1 VSDTREV
8 PFYDRDGEHWMT
20 VEIEVDDAG
29 EPPSWCNSPAPR
41 RAEGCDASSAGSTGW
56 ARTSHGRT
64 WRSAACGGASLH
76 RAAQRRCNV
85 FSSPKNGHADQADA
99 SRPETS
105 RVGCGSTDRDP
116 LSAISDLVVP
126 RSASTVSGSAYG
138 IRCLTMSNAATGHR
152 ARDRSKPT
160 ASSRTRVGGD
170 DENRASPPTTAV
182 SRAEH
187 GCGVFVVSG
196 LTVPRTLSRHAT
208 CTYSCTRPPSRSRR
222 SGRMV
227 APERRGVW
235 PAGGC

>member
-1 VSDTREV
+1 MPVPPGAQAGLGPPMGVRGDQPHVAGRAFTGQPRGVATSSRVRRMVALTRRT
-8 PFYDRDGEHWMT
+8 P
-20 VEIEVDDAG
+20 AG
-29 EPPSWCNSPAPR
+29 
-41 RAEGCDASSAGSTGW
+41 
-56 ARTSHGRT
+56 
-64 WRSAACGGASLH
+64 
-76 RAAQRRCNV
+76 Q
-85 FSSPKNGHADQADA
+85 K
-99 SRPETS
+99 TS

-160 ASSRTRVGGD
+160 ASSGTRVGGD
-170 DENRASPPTTAV
+170 DETRASPPTTAV
-182 SRAEH
+182 SRTKH
-187 GCGVFVVSG
+187 GCGVLVVSG